1 MGKKGQEVQSN
12 ETLSPDFLW
21 AGILV
26 EEKSFVRTITLNR
39 PQKLNALSY
48 TMISQLLKYFKA
60 YEEDSNVKLVII
72 KGMGKA
78 FSVGGDA
85 KAGARYITEGHWTFA
100 AKFYDKQLSLNYV
113 MATYRKP
120 QVICTSNLR
129 LNGLIDLPLPSYSFH
144 SDKGT
149 LMKVSLIDG
158 IVMGGGAGASM
169 HGKFRVVTENTV
181 FSMPETSLGLFPDV
195 GASYFLSRLPGF
207 LGEYLGLTG
216 ARLDG
221 AEMLACGLATHFVLS
236 SNLSLLEEALQSI
249 NLADPPSV
257 CTIID
262 QFSIRGVSKESSVI
276 RRLDIVNKCFSKATV
291 EEIILAL
298 EHETETETETE
309 EWITAAIKSLK
320 KASPIN
326 LKVFLR
332 SIREGR
338 SQNISQCLMRE
349 YRMLCHA
356 GRGTVSY
363 DFFEGWR
370 AILFDKDKRP
380 KWDPY
385 NLESISEE
393 MVDQYF
399 NKVDEED
406 WEDLKIP
413 IRGKLTSQA
422 RSKL

>member
-1 MGKKGQEVQSN
+1 MATSFHYGGQHDQ
-12 ETLSPDFLW
+12 
-21 AGILV
+21 ILV
-26 EEKSFVRTITLNR
+26 EEKSFARILILNR
-39 PQKLNALSY
+39 PQKLNVLSY
-48 TMISQLLKYFKA
+48 TMISQLLKNFKA
-60 YEEDSNVKLVII
+60 YEEDSNVKLVIV
-72 KGMGKA
+72 KGMGRA
-78 FSVGGDA
+78 FSAGGDA
-85 KAGARYITEGHWTFA
+85 KAAARYITEGHWTFA
-100 AKFYDKQLSLNYV
+100 AKFNEKQLSLNYV

-120 QVICTSNLR
+120 QV
-129 LNGLIDLPLPSYSFH
+129 
-144 SDKGT
+144 
-149 LMKVSLIDG
+149 SLING

-169 HGKFRVVTENTV
+169 HGKFRVVTENTI
-181 FSMPETSLGLFPDV
+181 FAMPETSLGLFPDV

-236 SNLSLLEEALQSI
+236 SNLSLLEEALKSI
-249 NLADPPSV
+249 NSADSPGV

-262 QFSIRGVSKESSVI
+262 QFSIKGVSKESSVI

-298 EHETETETETE
+298 EHETENETE
-309 EWITAAIKSLK
+309 EWIAAAIKSLK

-356 GRGTVSY
+356 SRGTVSN
-363 DFFEGWR
+363 DFFEGCR
-370 AILFDKDKRP
+370 AMLFDKDKRP

-385 NLESISEE
+385 KLESISEE

-406 WEDLKIP
+406 WEDLKLP
-413 IRGKLTSQA
+413 TRVKLTGQA